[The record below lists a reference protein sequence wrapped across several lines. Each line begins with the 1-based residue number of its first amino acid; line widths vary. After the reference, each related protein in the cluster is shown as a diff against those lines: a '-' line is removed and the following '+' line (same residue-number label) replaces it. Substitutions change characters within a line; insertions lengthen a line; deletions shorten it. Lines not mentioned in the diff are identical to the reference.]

1 MSPSPQKLSWSR
13 LRRAHQL
20 LLLVLIILI
29 WAAVGL
35 SAAQMLVYEMPARSV
50 ATSSFSARSLRPNAT
65 TTAVDDRTVVALRD
79 ALRAVAPEAIA
90 ALPPAQRA
98 ELADELRDAWRR
110 AAPDEAPAAPC

>member
-1 MSPSPQKLSWSR
+1 MSPSTPQKLSWSR

-65 TTAVDDRTVVALRD
+65 ATAVDDRTVVALRD

-90 ALPPAQRA
+90 AQARAGVELTPA
-98 ELADELRDAWRR
+98 LR
-110 AAPDEAPAAPC
+110 

>member
-65 TTAVDDRTVVALRD
+65 TTAVDDRTVMALRD
-79 ALRAVAPEAIA
+79 APVSYRHLT
-90 ALPPAQRA
+90 LPTKA
-98 ELADELRDAWRR
+98 
-110 AAPDEAPAAPC
+110 

>member
-50 ATSSFSARSLRPNAT
+50 
-65 TTAVDDRTVVALRD
+65 VA
-79 ALRAVAPEAIA
+79 
-90 ALPPAQRA
+90 
-98 ELADELRDAWRR
+98 
-110 AAPDEAPAAPC
+110 

>member
-35 SAAQMLVYEMPARSV
+35 SAAQMLVYEMPARRAS
-50 ATSSFSARSLRPNAT
+50 RNAT
-65 TTAVDDRTVVALRD
+65 TVRSSTAVVVAFGRSD
-79 ALRAVAPEAIA
+79 
-90 ALPPAQRA
+90 RA
-98 ELADELRDAWRR
+98 ENEEVATER
-110 AAPDEAPAAPC
+110 AGIS